1 MLKIS
6 FILFLISFIAF
17 TGIMVHDPRTLWS
30 GFSFFLMSV
39 CLAFFSFFLLSQYA
53 EQLASHDMVIGIL
66 IALFIATTVCVLV
79 FPGLLIAVF
88 FIEGIKVIRHE
99 GAKLSNLLS
108 MFFSLM
114 LFSYLVVWPQI
125 GNLTKHTLGTMLYII
140 VSFSA
145 IYLLSLMSM
154 YSLSA
159 ILNLVHLKK
168 NRNADY
174 IVVLGAGII
183 GTRVTPLLAA
193 RIDRGIAL
201 LYCNPNAVLIM
212 SGGQG
217 SGEDISES
225 EAMAAYAVEK
235 GVNREKI
242 IIESKSVS
250 TQENLLFSRELMDK
264 EKPEIIIVT
273 TSYHVLRAL
282 LRARQQ
288 RMKCVGFGAKTKWY
302 FTLNALIREFIGYLH
317 LTWKKHA
324 FVIGA
329 VTSIIVT
336 TKVIVWLK

>member
-1 MLKIS
+1 MCKIS
-6 FILFLISFIAF
+6 LILFLISLFSF
-17 TGIMVHDPRTLWS
+17 VGIMVRDPRTLWS
-30 GFSFFLMSV
+30 GFSFFWMLI
-39 CLAFFSFFLLSQYA
+39 CLALFAFFVLSQYSD
-53 EQLASHDMVIGIL
+53 QLAEHDWLIGIL
-66 IALFIATTVCVLV
+66 IALFIVAVGCILT
-79 FPGLLIAVF
+79 FPGLLITVF
-88 FIEGIKVIRHE
+88 FIEGLKVVRHE

-108 MFFSLM
+108 MIFSLM
-114 LFSYLVVWPQI
+114 LFSYLFVWPQI
-125 GNLTKHTLGTMLYII
+125 GNLTKSTFGTMLYMII
-140 VSFSA
+140 SFSA
-145 IYLLSLMSM
+145 VYLLSLMSM

-193 RIDRGIAL
+193 RIEKGIDL
-201 LYCNPNAVLIM
+201 LRCNPGAVLVL

-217 SGEDISES
+217 PGEDISES

-242 IIESKSVS
+242 IMESKSVS
-250 TQENLLFSRELMDK
+250 TQENLLFSRELMGK
-264 EKPEIIIVT
+264 EKPKIIIVT
-273 TSYHVLRAL
+273 TSYHVFRAL
-282 LRARQQ
+282 LLARQQ

-324 FVIGA
+324 FVIGV

-336 TKVIVWLK
+336 AKVIVWLK